1 MTRDQ
6 ANNGTSLLWL
16 GIVLLEIPSNVSMIT
31 CLCWQTIRITAL
43 ADEGYFCRLS
53 YTVSEHT
60 VGYLSRSS
68 SGVWRRFSIPRSKV
82 LEVIILPDCS
92 WVVSIQL
99 FLIEKSKDKKAKP
112 CHICS
117 VLESGFL
124 PGSLYTLS
132 RWYSRGE
139 LAKRSVIF
147 FYGNTL
153 SAAFGSLLYAGC
165 LRIDNHL
172 GVKAWQW

>member
-1 MTRDQ
+1 MRK
-6 ANNGTSLLWL
+6 
-16 GIVLLEIPSNVSMIT
+16 
-31 CLCWQTIRITAL
+31 R
-43 ADEGYFCRLS
+43 
-53 YTVSEHT
+53 
-60 VGYLSRSS
+60 
-68 SGVWRRFSIPRSKV
+68 
-82 LEVIILPDCS
+82 
-92 WVVSIQL
+92 
-99 FLIEKSKDKKAKP
+99 KDKKAKP
-112 CHICS
+112 CHVCS

-165 LRIDNHL
+165 LRIDGHL
-172 GVKAWQW
+172 GVKAWQWYASLPSLLCPIAKPLSVLSQDFHHLRRFDNQ